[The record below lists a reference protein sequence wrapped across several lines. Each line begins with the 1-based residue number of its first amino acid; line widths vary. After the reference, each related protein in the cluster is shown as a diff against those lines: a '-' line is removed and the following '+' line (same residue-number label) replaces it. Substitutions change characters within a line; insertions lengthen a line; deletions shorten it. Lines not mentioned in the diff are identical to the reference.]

1 MAAAQNTT
9 DYSDLKAL
17 FFNGTLKRSPETSNT
32 EGLIE
37 VSRLILEKQGVS
49 TRVIRTVDHNIA
61 SGVYPDMTEHG
72 WSTDEWPDLYPA
84 VQEADIVVVAGPI
97 WLGDNSSQTRKLIER
112 LYAHSGELND
122 KGQWAFY
129 PKVGGCLITG
139 NEDGIKHCSMN
150 VLYSLQHIG
159 FTIPPSPMPG
169 G

>member
-1 MAAAQNTT
+1 MAAPQNTT

-17 FFNGTLKRSPETSNT
+17 FFNGTLKKSPQTSNT

-37 VSRLILEKQGVS
+37 VSRLIMEKQGVS
-49 TRVIRTVDHNIA
+49 TRIIRTVDHDIA
-61 SGVYPDMTEHG
+61 SGVYPDMTEYG
-72 WSTDEWPDLYPA
+72 WSTDEWPELYPA

-97 WLGDNSSQTRKLIER
+97 WLGDNSSQTKKLIER
-112 LYAHSGELND
+112 LYAHSGQLNS

-150 VLYSLQHIG
+150 VDRKSVV
-159 FTIPPSPMPG
+159 
-169 G
+169 